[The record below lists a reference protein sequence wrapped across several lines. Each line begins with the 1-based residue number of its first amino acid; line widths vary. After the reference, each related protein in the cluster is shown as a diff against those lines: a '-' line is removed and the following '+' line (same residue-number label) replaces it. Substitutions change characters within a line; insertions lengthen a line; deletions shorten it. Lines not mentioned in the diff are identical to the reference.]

1 MINTFKSS
9 LTCLFLATS
18 MLSLSMTKLNRCPA
32 IKSSLVGLLL
42 LRLVGVVQGVRHP
55 AKLLDEHLL
64 HQAVPVDCLQKMLVI
79 NSHLL

>member
-1 MINTFKSS
+1 
-9 LTCLFLATS
+9 
-18 MLSLSMTKLNRCPA
+18 MTKLNSCPS

-64 HQAVPVDCLQKMLVI
+64 NQAVPVDCLQKMLVI
-79 NSHLL
+79 NSPLL